1 MRKIKRFI
9 ALVTV
14 AMFLLSLAAPAS
26 AATKEDAFGRLNAVG
41 VAYGDASGDP
51 QYDKNFTRAEAAA
64 IMVQLSGMKA
74 AIDAAKGPTKFKD
87 VPTSHWA
94 TGVIN
99 LAVGSGIIK
108 GYPDGT
114 FKPDANVTYAEMSA
128 MLVGVLGY
136 TPKLQ
141 GTWPSNVIGKAAQ
154 LGLLDGVTVTDY
166 NAAAVRSNV
175 FLAADNALD
184 TNPLKETKD
193 GYEEDTKTLMENKL
207 NVTVKKEGT
216 ITAVPN
222 TSGVK
227 NKVSIDY
234 TDPAIADGTLDVAA
248 GVDANAV
255 LGLKVEAWVK
265 DDKVFFFDIKTNA
278 ADIIVDKLDETPAL
292 VDVDLDGVIEAGDTI
307 HVDKKDRSYT
317 LDATFTVFKN
327 YVATTTVANLAKDDE
342 VKLVLNNGK
351 VKYLIATAYTTRM
364 VEKVNTTDE
373 KLTFEVAGSLE
384 LKDKVN
390 TIVKGGKA
398 IALADIK
405 AGNVVDYIT
414 TADSRYIVVSDGVVE
429 GKLEAA
435 ASDGK
440 KVTLSGKEISTNDN
454 VKISTNNGDS
464 YSELVADDANLDD
477 GTDYSAHFGKN
488 IKGFTNKDGKIAF
501 MIASEGDASSYIPV
515 LVKDIKRT
523 TGGASEATYVYVAK
537 FDGTETYYEINKDT
551 KLNGTKVTE
560 ANIKNAERTATI
572 TNGAVNVLRGDVVK
586 ITLTSDNKIDAIK
599 TFAVADV
606 VNPLG
611 ATADFTANKTADT
624 IISKADDVAY
634 KVDANTK
641 LLKVKAYRDGDAD
654 NDGND
659 TALADL
665 QAVGDAAPTWIDDI
679 DTLTWAAME
688 NLGNQ
693 AAGKVA
699 IVKDNGVAKY
709 IVLYTKNTATS
720 SSFKYGMVTN
730 LTANTD
736 GTAWTI
742 SVDGSSLTKQYD
754 SGDNTIAKKDVVKFK
769 LNASDKITDAAK
781 VTAKSVTVGASNYSN
796 FKVKSIDKTNKR
808 IEVIA
813 VDGATTSANEKGSAF
828 WVDYSDNTKLFDT
841 EDTTKAITIDDL
853 SGDDIVQLYDA
864 FDKDGDDAAD
874 GSFDDEKVYDF
885 IERVDK

>member
-26 AATKEDAFGRLNAVG
+26 AATKEESFGRLNAVG

-87 VPTSHWA
+87 VPASHWA

-99 LAVGSGIIK
+99 LAVGANIIK

-114 FKPDANVTYAEMSA
+114 YKPDANVTYAEMSA

-141 GTWPSNVIGKAAQ
+141 GTWPANVISKAAQ
-154 LGLLDGVTVTDY
+154 LGLLDGVSATDY

-184 TNPLKETKD
+184 TNPLKETRD

-227 NKVSIDY
+227 EKVSIDY
-234 TDPAIADGTLDVAA
+234 TDAAVADGTLDVAA
-248 GVDANAV
+248 NVDANSV

-265 DDKVFFFDIKTNA
+265 DDKVFFFNVKTNA
-278 ADIIVDKLDETPAL
+278 SDIITDKLDAAL
-292 VDVDLDGVIEAGDTI
+292 TDVDGSLTPNANDTI
-307 HVDKKDRSYT
+307 HVDKLDKNYT
-317 LDATFTVFKN
+317 LDAGVVVFKN
-327 YVATTTVANLAKDDE
+327 YVSAGLTNASIANNDE

-351 VKYLIATAYTTRM
+351 VKYLIATAFTTAM

-435 ASDGK
+435 ATDGK
-440 KVTLSGKEISTNDN
+440 KVTLSGKEISTNDA
-454 VKISTNNGDS
+454 VKISTNNGDTYGATS
-464 YSELVADDANLDD
+464 FDD
-477 GTDYSAHFGKN
+477 GSDYSAHFGKN
-488 IKGFTNKDGKIAF
+488 IKAFTNKDGKIAF

-523 TGGASEATYVYVAK
+523 TGGATEATYLYIAK

-551 KLNGTKVTE
+551 KLNGTKITK
-560 ANIKNAERTATI
+560 ANVETADRGATI
-572 TNGAVNVLRGDVVK
+572 TNGADNVVRGDVVK

-599 TFAVADV
+599 TFAAADV

-611 ATADFTANKTADT
+611 GTADFTANKTADT
-624 IISKADDVAY
+624 IVSTTDDVAY

-641 LLKVKAYRDGDAD
+641 LLKVKAYKDDDNATTDTNIAHLGDTVNGTPDG
-654 NDGND
+654 
-659 TALADL
+659 
-665 QAVGDAAPTWIDDI
+665 QYIWIDDI

-688 NLGNQ
+688 NLGNVPD
-693 AAGKVA
+693 GRVA
-699 IVKDNGVAKY
+699 IVKDSGVAKY

-730 LTANTD
+730 LTANAD
-736 GTAWTI
+736 GTAWTLT
-742 SVDGSSLTKQYD
+742 VDGASVTKQFD
-754 SGDNTIAKKDVVKFK
+754 SGDNTIAKKDVIKFK
-769 LNASDKITDAAK
+769 LSASDKITNAAK
-781 VTAKSVTVGASNYSN
+781 VTAKSVTVGAGNYSN

-808 IEVIA
+808 VEVIA
-813 VDGATTSANEKGSAF
+813 VAGATADADEAGNAF
-828 WVDYSDNTKLFDT
+828 WVDYSDNTKLYDT
-841 EDTTKAITIDDL
+841 EDTTKAITVDDL
-853 SGDDIVQLYDA
+853 SGDDIIQLYDA
-864 FDKDGDDAAD
+864 FDKDSDDSAD
-874 GSFDDEKVYDF
+874 GSFDAAELIYDF

>member
-26 AATKEDAFGRLNAVG
+26 AATKEEAFGRLNALSVAVG
-41 VAYGDASGDP
+41 DQNGDP
-51 QYDKNFTRAEAAA
+51 LFDKNFTRAEAAA
-64 IMVQLSGMKA
+64 IMVNLSGMKA

-87 VPTSHWA
+87 VPASHWA

-99 LAVGSGIIK
+99 LAVGAGIIK

-114 FKPDANVTYAEMSA
+114 YKPDANVTYAEMSA
-128 MLVGVLGY
+128 MLVSVLGY

-154 LGLLDGVTVTDY
+154 LGLLDGVSVTDY

-207 NVTVKKEGT
+207 SVTVKAEGT
-216 ITAVPN
+216 VTAVPA

-227 NKVSIDY
+227 NKVTVDSGV
-234 TDPAIADGTLDVAA
+234 GTLDVAA
-248 GVDANAV
+248 NVDANSV
-255 LGLKVEAWVK
+255 LGLKVEPWVK
-265 DDKVFFFDIKTNA
+265 DDKVFFFNVKTSS
-278 ADIIVDKLDETPAL
+278 ADIITDKLDETPAV
-292 VDVDLDGVIEAGDTI
+292 VDADLDGVIEAGDTV
-307 HVDKKDRSYT
+307 HVDKKDKSYAFDT
-317 LDATFTVFKN
+317 TFTVFKN
-327 YVATTTVANLAKDDE
+327 YAATTTVASLAKDDE

-351 VKYLIATAYTTRM
+351 IKYLIATAYTTAM

-405 AGNVVDYIT
+405 PGNVVDYIA
-414 TADSRYIVVSDGVVE
+414 TADTRYIVVSDSVVE

-435 ASDGK
+435 ATDGK
-440 KVTLSGKEISTNDN
+440 KVTLSGKEISTNDA
-454 VKISTNNGDS
+454 VKISTNNGDTYGATS
-464 YSELVADDANLDD
+464 FDD
-477 GTDYSAHFGKN
+477 GSDYSAHFGKN
-488 IKGFTNKDGKIAF
+488 IKAFTNREGKIAF

-523 TGGASEATYVYVAK
+523 TGGATEATYVYVAK

-551 KLNGTKVTE
+551 KLNGTKITK
-560 ANIKNAERTATI
+560 ANVETADRGATI
-572 TNGAVNVLRGDVVK
+572 TNGADNVARGDVVK
-586 ITLTSDNKIDAIK
+586 IALTSDNKIDAIK
-599 TFAVADV
+599 TFAAADV

-611 ATADFTANKTADT
+611 GTADFTANKTADT
-624 IISKADDVAY
+624 IVSVVDGVAY

-641 LLKVKAYRDGDAD
+641 LVKVKAYKDDDNATTDA
-654 NDGND
+654 NIEHLSD
-659 TALADL
+659 TVNGTA
-665 QAVGDAAPTWIDDI
+665 QVGKYIWIDDI

-688 NLGNQ
+688 NLGNE
-693 AAGKVA
+693 ATGRAV

-730 LTANTD
+730 LTANAD
-736 GTAWTI
+736 GTAWTMT
-742 SVDGSSLTKQYD
+742 VDGASVTKQFD
-754 SGDNTIAKKDVVKFK
+754 SGDNTIGKKDVIKFK
-769 LNASDKITDAAK
+769 LSASDKITNAAK
-781 VTAKSVTVGASNYSN
+781 VTAKSVTVGAGNYSN

-808 IEVIA
+808 VEVIA
-813 VDGATTSANEKGSAF
+813 IDGATTDADEAGNAF

-841 EDTTKAITIDDL
+841 EDTTKAITVDDL
-853 SGDDIVQLYDA
+853 SGDDIIQLYDA

-874 GSFDDEKVYDF
+874 GSFDAAELIYDF